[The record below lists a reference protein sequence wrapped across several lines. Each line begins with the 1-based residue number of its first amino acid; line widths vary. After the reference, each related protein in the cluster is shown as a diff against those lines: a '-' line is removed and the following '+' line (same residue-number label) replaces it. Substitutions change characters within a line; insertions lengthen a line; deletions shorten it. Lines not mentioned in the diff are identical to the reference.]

1 MSTKFMIAAA
11 LAVTISG
18 CSALAPVTGSHY
30 TSRDGKLDIQGQ
42 LVDSSDVR
50 IFVNGDKV
58 IDDQISLLHG
68 DGKFDGQWQG
78 KQVSAD
84 CSTAA
89 GRKFNDTRCTVA
101 VGGER
106 VTLTL

>member
-1 MSTKFMIAAA
+1 MSTKFMITAAV
-11 LAVTISG
+11 AVTMSG
-18 CSALAPVTGSHY
+18 CAAFAPVTGNHY

-42 LVDSSDVR
+42 LVDSSDIR

-58 IDDQISLLHG
+58 IDDRVSLLHG
-68 DGKFDGQWQG
+68 DGKFGGTWQG

-84 CSTAA
+84 CSTAE
-89 GRKFNDTRCTVA
+89 GHKVGGTTCLVA
-101 VGGER
+101 VGGEQ

>member
-11 LAVTISG
+11 LAVTMSG
-18 CSALAPVTGSHY
+18 CAVLAPVTGSQY
-30 TSRDGKLDIQGQ
+30 TSRDGKLDIKGE

-58 IDDQISLLHG
+58 IDDRVSLVRG
-68 DGKFDGQWQG
+68 DGKFDGTWQG
-78 KQVSAD
+78 KPVSAD

-89 GRKFNDTRCTVA
+89 DRMTGATRCTVA
-101 VGGER
+101 VAGER

>member
-11 LAVTISG
+11 LAVTMAG
-18 CSALAPVTGSHY
+18 CATFAPVTGNHY
-30 TSRDGKLDIQGQ
+30 TSHDGKLDIRGQ

-58 IDDQISLLHG
+58 IDDRVSLVHG
-68 DGKFDGQWQG
+68 DGKFDGTWQG
-78 KQVSAD
+78 KRVSAD

-89 GRKFNDTRCTVA
+89 GRGLGGTTCLVA
-101 VGGER
+101 VGSER

>member
-11 LAVTISG
+11 VAVTMSG
-18 CSALAPVTGSHY
+18 CTAFAPVTGNHY

-42 LVDSSDVR
+42 LVDSSDIR

-58 IDDQISLLHG
+58 IDDRVSLLHG
-68 DGKFDGQWQG
+68 DGKFGGTWQG

-84 CSTAA
+84 CSTAE
-89 GRKFNDTRCTVA
+89 GRKVGGTTCLVA
-101 VGGER
+101 VGGEQ
-106 VTLTL
+106 VTLKL

>member
-11 LAVTISG
+11 LAVTMSG
-18 CSALAPVTGSHY
+18 CAALAPVTGNHY
-30 TSRDGKLDIQGQ
+30 TSRDGKLDIHGE

-58 IDDQISLLHG
+58 IEDQVSLMHG
-68 DGKFDGQWQG
+68 DGKFDGTWQG
-78 KQVSAD
+78 KRVSAD

-89 GRKFNDTRCTVA
+89 GHRLGGTTCTVA
-101 VGGER
+101 VAGEH

>member
-11 LAVTISG
+11 LAVTLSG
-18 CSALAPVTGSHY
+18 CTAFAPVTGSHY
-30 TSRDGKLDIQGQ
+30 TSRDGKLDIHGQ
-42 LVDSSDVR
+42 LIDSSDVR

-58 IDDQISLLHG
+58 IDDHVSLLYG
-68 DGKFDGQWQG
+68 DGKFDGTWQG
-78 KQVSAD
+78 KRVSAD

-89 GRKFNDTRCTVA
+89 GQTTGATRCTVA
-101 VGGER
+101 VAGEQ